1 VPRTEQPIV
10 SVKDDPAK
18 QWSAGL
24 IAETRA
30 MLEHPEPFAD
40 GYVHLKNGGGMYGR
54 ISVRDVLARR
64 LRIQDKV
71 TLAIVEFPAID
82 AVLLAHWV
90 LD

>member
-1 VPRTEQPIV
+1 VPKTEQSIV
-10 SVKDDPAK
+10 LAKDDPGR

-54 ISVRDVLARR
+54 ISVEDLLARR
-64 LRIQDKV
+64 FPIQDKV
-71 TLAIVEFPAID
+71 TLKVAEFPTID
-82 AVLLAHWV
+82 AVLSADWV
-90 LD
+90 ID